1 MALTLLE
8 SAKGTKDYLRQG
20 VIKIIVETSPIL
32 QFIKMKTI
40 QGNAYRYMIEAQLP
54 NVAFRAVN
62 STWTRSAGVI
72 NPQAET
78 LSIMGGE
85 VTVDNFQVNTEG
97 NIYNLK
103 AKQYELFSRAMAI
116 NFSQTFFEG
125 DTNIDPNAFDGLRR
139 RITGNQLVLA
149 GANGASLQLDVLDQS
164 IDTVI
169 GDAEGKFMF
178 CNKTLRRNITTRA
191 RTLQGSVLVDTQP
204 DEFGRQQTAYA
215 GVPIYVIERS
225 DDASTILDFDET
237 VGSSNVTASLYI
249 CRFGNEDFVFGIQ
262 GQGGDL
268 QVKDFGEME
277 TEPSHLGRAEWYVG
291 LVVTHPRSAMRYYGL
306 LPAATT
312 IQTMELQG
320 DPGMA
325 TAIDG
330 GTVA

>member
-1 MALTLLE
+1 MAITLLE
-8 SAKGTKDYLRQG
+8 SAKGTKDYLRTG

-40 QGNAYRYMIEAQLP
+40 NGNAYRYMIEAQLP

-116 NFSQTFFEG
+116 NFSVHFFEG
-125 DTNIDPNAFDGLRR
+125 DTNIDPNAFDGMRR
-139 RITGNQLVLA
+139 RITGNQLLLA
-149 GANGASLQLDVLDQS
+149 QANGGPIVLDVLDQA

-169 GDAEGKFMF
+169 GDAEGKFIF
-178 CNKTLRRNITTRA
+178 CNKTLRRNITSLA
-191 RTLQGSVLVDTQP
+191 RNLQGSVLVDTQP

-237 VGSSNVTASLYI
+237 VGTSSVTASLYI
-249 CRFGNEDFVFGIQ
+249 VRFGNEDFVFGIQ

-268 QVKDFGEME
+268 QVKDFGEQQA
-277 TEPSHLGRAEWYVG
+277 EPAHLGRAEWYVG

-306 LPAATT
+306 TPMAPITRMTEQGYVVAEENAA
-312 IQTMELQG
+312 
-320 DPGMA
+320 A
-325 TAIDG
+325 A
-330 GTVA
+330 